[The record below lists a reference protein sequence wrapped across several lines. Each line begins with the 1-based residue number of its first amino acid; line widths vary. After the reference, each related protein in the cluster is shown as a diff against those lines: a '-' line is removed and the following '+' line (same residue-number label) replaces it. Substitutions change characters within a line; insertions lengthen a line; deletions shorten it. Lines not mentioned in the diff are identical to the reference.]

1 MPARLHDQTMQICFQ
16 ICIQRV
22 RQRFAS
28 LFFEAGQAKSCM
40 QQCSQTFFFRK
51 TLTFVEEET
60 VKAYSLQPK
69 AYGV

>member
-1 MPARLHDQTMQICFQ
+1 MLARLRSDNADLFPNMHPTCAAAL
-16 ICIQRV
+16 
-22 RQRFAS
+22 FAS